1 MEEFWNQLEGMQA
14 AKQQLLAQ
22 LGELYMELEKLETQ
36 SNGVKNSINGLRSQ
50 YGMLSTTFDSMKN
63 ALIQNLGITDGVYD
77 IDFANRRVVPHG
89 QVSNLGNGKPGPDN
103 RSVWSGSNGGDPHC
117 SHPEAE

>member
-36 SNGVKNSINGLRSQ
+36 SSGVKNSINGLRSQ
-50 YGMLSTTFDSMKN
+50 YNMLSTTYDSMKTS
-63 ALIQNLGITDGVYD
+63 LVQNLGIEDGVYD
-77 IDFANRRVVPHG
+77 IDFANRRIVPHG
-89 QVSNLGNGKPGPDN
+89 QVSDIGNSQPGPDN
-103 RSVWSGSNGGDPHC
+103 RSIWSGSNGGDPNH
-117 SHPEAE
+117 SHSEAE